1 MVSNPNP
8 CRLCL
13 EARKGHLG
21 IKSIDLACILSAV
34 EGRDMFGDCAERI
47 KSESAA
53 TRLLPLRATFA
64 RRTWDQRPSA
74 GMVLSGVCEPSQ
86 HHSLVAN

>member
-64 RRTWDQRPSA
+64 RRTLINAHLREWCFPACVNPRNTT
-74 GMVLSGVCEPSQ
+74 V
-86 HHSLVAN
+86 